1 MIRQVLLSSAAIALW
16 LTAPHPAA
24 VAAHTQDAAAAQART
39 QVTPAEAAPFVGDW
53 TLALE
58 GPNGPGTFAL
68 TVKIEKDQVTGEIG
82 NETLANQP
90 VTDISLDKGTLVLAY
105 TFTYE
110 GNLVDAVVS
119 LTPDKEDK
127 VAAQIDF
134 AGGAYVMTGTAKKKD
149 PAK

>member
-1 MIRQVLLSSAAIALW
+1 MSRQILASTAAIALW
-16 LTAPHPAA
+16 LALLHPVPAA
-24 VAAHTQDAAAAQART
+24 GVQEPPAQARK
-39 QVTPAEAAPFVGDW
+39 QVTPAEAAPFVGGW
-53 TLALE
+53 VLALQ
-58 GPNGPGTFAL
+58 GPNGPGTFDL
-68 TVKIEKDQVTGEIG
+68 TVKIEKAKVAGEIG

-90 VTDISLDKGTLVLAY
+90 ITDIWLDKGTLVLAY

-119 LTPDKEDK
+119 LTPEKEDK

-149 PAK
+149 PVK